1 MHPDI
6 IDIGPITI
14 HSYGLMLALA
24 FVAGVWFIRRRSVYE
39 NIPFESLLNVSYF
52 LIIGGVIG
60 ARIAFV
66 LLHWNDF
73 QDHFIDAFNPFH
85 SGEFGISGLNLY
97 GGVLAGIGGALW
109 YINRKRLP
117 LLAVFDV
124 FAPTLGLGLAIARIG
139 CFLNGCC
146 FGTPTNLPWGVTFP
160 KGSIPEFFYGSQSIH
175 PTQLYSSLYG
185 LVLFI
190 LLWYI
195 LHKKKFDGQVLA
207 VLFVLES
214 VFRFSIEPLR
224 YYEAAMTFSFFG
236 LEATY
241 NQLVAVSLF
250 IIGIIIYFA
259 APRSLYRDGGA
270 GPYDPAV

>member
-24 FVAGVWFIRRRSVYE
+24 FVAGVWFFKRRAAIER
-39 NIPFESLLNVSYF
+39 IPIDSLFNVAYF
-52 LIIGGVIG
+52 LIIGGVVG

-66 LLHWNDF
+66 LLHWTDF
-73 QDHFIDAFNPFH
+73 QDNLFDAFNPFQ
-85 SGEFGISGLNLY
+85 SGQFGISGLNLY
-97 GGVLAGIGGALW
+97 GGVLAAIGGACI
-109 YINRKRLP
+109 YIFMKRLP
-117 LLAVFDV
+117 LLAIFDL
-124 FAPTLGLGLAIARIG
+124 FAPTLGLGLAISRIG

-146 FGTPTNLPWGVTFP
+146 FGTPTELPWGVTFP
-160 KGSIPEFFYGSQSIH
+160 TGSIPEYFYGSQPIH

-185 LVLFI
+185 LILFF

-195 LHKKKFDGQVLA
+195 LKKKTFDGQVLA

-214 VFRFSIEPLR
+214 LFRFIIEPLR
-224 YYEAAMTFSFFG
+224 YYEVEMTLPIFG
-236 LEATY
+236 MEATY

-250 IIGIIIYFA
+250 IIGIIIYLA
-259 APRSLYRDGGA
+259 APRNLHRNDTPESNE
-270 GPYDPAV
+270 PAL